1 LRESW
6 KSGTETVVLGKC
18 SGVLEKLISAEPAA
32 MNCIAADLLAE
43 PACLEDGCE
52 VATSLAEIT
61 NPDSGALGIERDLNL
76 DNG

>member
-1 LRESW
+1 
-6 KSGTETVVLGKC
+6 
-18 SGVLEKLISAEPAA
+18 